1 MLKELT
7 KNVQSTEKETGGKRT
22 EIIAVTSGKG
32 GVGKSS
38 LSINMS
44 LMLKQL
50 RKKVLLMDAD
60 IHLGNVDL
68 MLGLRSTRT
77 VDEVLNDG
85 VQLDDII
92 VSGPGE
98 LDVLTASSAN
108 VKLLQMEDTFLKKLG
123 QAYAS
128 IENRYDYVMVDTGA
142 GVANSVLAFLLGAD
156 KIVIVVTS
164 DPASIADAYAV
175 IKLIKKASVDIP
187 VIMVPNMMP
196 SYQAGEELYKK
207 LRIMVNKFLKTD
219 IIYVGSM
226 LRHELIARS
235 VKTQKPIVLTQP
247 NASASNNIRMVTKKI
262 MQVPRREALDNNNV
276 FERFIVN
283 KKVQFEWD

>member
-7 KNVQSTEKETGGKRT
+7 KNVHTVEEGTEEKQT

-68 MLGLRSTRT
+68 MLGLRASRT

-98 LDVLTASSAN
+98 LDVLPASSAN
-108 VKLLQMEDTFLKKLG
+108 AKLLDMEDAFLKKLG

-175 IKLIKKASVDIP
+175 IKLIKKVNVDIP
-187 VIMVPNMMP
+187 VIVVPNMMP
-196 SYQAGEELYKK
+196 SYEAGEELYKK
-207 LRIMVNKFLKTD
+207 LRVMVNKFLKSD
-219 IIYVGSM
+219 IIYVGAM

-235 VKTQKPIVLTQP
+235 VKTQKPVVLTQP
-247 NASASNNIRMVTKKI
+247 NASASNNIRMVIKKI
-262 MQVPRREALDNNNV
+262 MQVPRRSDRDNKNL
-276 FERFIVN
+276 FDRFIVN
-283 KKVQFEWD
+283 KKVPFEWD